1 MSQYLTEEEIQTY
14 CTAQPGVT
22 VSDVVIASELIDG
35 YCKTSFCVNTA
46 KESVKINRNARGKL
60 HHGRVIEIISVN
72 EVFKTPLG
80 ATSSPGNISNIDLD
94 LEMDG
99 YFTYLAPLSPFMSL
113 GLGCCGCYN
122 HKLNRIL
129 EVEYTY
135 GFSEIPED
143 IKVVTAMLAQNI
155 RQFSSFAGLKKLS
168 TLDYT
173 IEMGNSSFFTED
185 MRNILNKYKE

>member
-22 VSDVVIASELIDG
+22 VSDVLIASELIDG

-72 EVFKTPLG
+72 EVFKTLLG
-80 ATSSPGNISNIDLD
+80 ATSSPGNISDIDLD

>member
-1 MSQYLTEEEIQTY
+1 MSQYLTAEEIQTY

-80 ATSSPGNISNIDLD
+80 ATSSPGNISDIDLD

>member
-1 MSQYLTEEEIQTY
+1 MSQYLTQEEIQVY

-35 YCKTSFCVNTA
+35 YCKTSFSVNTA
-46 KESVKINRNARGKL
+46 RENVKINRHARGKL
-60 HHGRVIEIISVN
+60 RHSRVIEITSVN
-72 EVFKTPLG
+72 EVFQSPLG
-80 ATSSPGNISNIDLD
+80 ATSSPGNVNDIDLD

-99 YFTYLAPLSPFMSL
+99 YFTYLAPLSPFMGL
-113 GLGCCGCYN
+113 GLGCCGCFN
-122 HKLNRIL
+122 HKLTRIL

-135 GFSEIPED
+135 GFSEVPED

>member
-1 MSQYLTEEEIQTY
+1 MSQYLTEEEISTY

-22 VSDVVIASELIDG
+22 VADVVIASELIDG
-35 YCKTSFCVNTA
+35 YCKMSFSVNTA
-46 KESVKINRNARGKL
+46 KENVKINRNSRGKL
-60 HHGRVIEIISVN
+60 RHGRVIEITSAQ
-72 EVFKTPLG
+72 EVFHTPMG
-80 ATSSPGNISNIDLD
+80 TTSYPAEVSDIDLD

-99 YFTYLAPLSPFMSL
+99 YFTYLAPVSPFM
-113 GLGCCGCYN
+113 GLGVGMFCGCR
-122 HKLNRIL
+122 NRMNRLL
-129 EVEYTY
+129 EIEYTY
-135 GFSEIPED
+135 GFEEIPED

>member
-1 MSQYLTEEEIQTY
+1 MSQYLTAEEIQTY

-22 VSDVVIASELIDG
+22 VSDVVIASDLIDG
-35 YCKTSFCVNTA
+35 YCKTSFCVNTGRDT
-46 KESVKINRNARGKL
+46 VKINRNARGKL
-60 HHGRVIEIISVN
+60 HHRRVIEITSVN
-72 EVFKTPLG
+72 EVFQSPLG
-80 ATSSPGNISNIDLD
+80 ATSSPGNISDIDLD
-94 LEMDG
+94 VEMDG
-99 YFTYLAPLSPFMSL
+99 YFTYLAPLSPFMGL
-113 GLGCCGCYN
+113 GLGCCGFFN
-122 HKLNRIL
+122 HKINRIL

-135 GFSEIPED
+135 GFSAIPED

-185 MRNILNKYKE
+185 MRNVLNKYKE